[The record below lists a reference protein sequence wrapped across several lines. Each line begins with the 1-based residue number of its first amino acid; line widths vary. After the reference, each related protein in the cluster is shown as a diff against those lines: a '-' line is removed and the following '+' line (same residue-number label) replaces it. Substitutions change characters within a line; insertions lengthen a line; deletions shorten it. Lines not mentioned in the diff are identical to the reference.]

1 MYFNSSYFLFAIPGL
16 LLAMWAQWL
25 VKSTFA
31 KYAQVPTS
39 RGVNGINAA
48 QWIMQ
53 HTGLTNIGMN
63 NIAGQLTDNYDPR
76 TKVINLSQSSVQD
89 SVASVAVVAHEL
101 GHAEQDAHGYFPL
114 KLRGA
119 IVPAVQISSW
129 VGPLVFMAG
138 YMLQSQGLAEIGLLA
153 FIAGAFFA
161 VVTLPVELDASNR
174 AMRNLETSGLL
185 LGDELSGARK
195 VLNAAAMTYVAA
207 AAQSIL
213 TVLYY
218 ASLLTG
224 MNRRR
229 D

>member
-39 RGVNGINAA
+39 RGVNGISAA
-48 QWIMQ
+48 NWIMQ
-53 HTGLTNIGMN
+53 HTGLNNIGVN

-129 VGPLVFMAG
+129 VGPLLFMAG
-138 YMLQSQGLAEIGLLA
+138 YFLQSTGLAQIGLLA

-185 LGDELSGARK
+185 VGDELKGARK

-224 MNRRR
+224 MRRR